1 MKKRIKSLAIVAAVA
16 MLAACGSLTEQDRMR
31 LPTQYATMKVI
42 EQSDD
47 ITAEGVLRYTELA
60 RMIVAR
66 DVQIN
71 AQSLV
76 QEILEALDAEK
87 LSPSDRFL
95 VVSLVQQI
103 EIEAQS
109 LNLIQPDTR
118 LSLLEVIDWIEQAA
132 RMAQ

>member
-1 MKKRIKSLAIVAAVA
+1 MKQFVFLL
-16 MLAACGSLTEQDRMR
+16 LAATLVVAGCNSLTEQDRMR

-60 RMIVAR
+60 RMIVAS
-66 DVQIN
+66 DVEIN
-71 AQSLV
+71 AQALV

-118 LSLLEVIDWIEQAA
+118 LSLLEVIGWIEQAA

>member
-1 MKKRIKSLAIVAAVA
+1 MKQFVFLL
-16 MLAACGSLTEQDRMR
+16 LAATLVVAGCNSLTEQDRMR

-60 RMIVAR
+60 RTIVAR

-71 AQSLV
+71 AQDLV